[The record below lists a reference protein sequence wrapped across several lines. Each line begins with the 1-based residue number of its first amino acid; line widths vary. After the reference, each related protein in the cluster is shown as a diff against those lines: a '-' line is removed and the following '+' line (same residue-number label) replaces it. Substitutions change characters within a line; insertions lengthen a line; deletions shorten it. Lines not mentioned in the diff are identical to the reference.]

1 MEQNVW
7 IVLTSINS
15 PTTAVR
21 EFAALALERGW
32 GMVVVG
38 DTKTPSD
45 WQLEGVDYLSIERQH
60 ELFPEYSRMAPTRH
74 YARKNF
80 GYLYALGRGA
90 KVIVESDDDNR
101 PYLNFA
107 SRLERHITGRRVGG
121 SDWVNAYRYFSDSLI
136 WPRGLPLNRIH
147 ELGSKEDSAATA
159 ICPIQ
164 QFLADADPDV
174 DAIYRLLYKDAI
186 NFNNMAPDLIVA
198 KNTFCPFN
206 SQNTIFFP
214 EAFDLLYLPSH
225 VSFRM
230 TDIWRAFVA
239 QRIMWERGH
248 ELSFHA
254 PTVYQE
260 RNEHD
265 LMRDFSDEVVGY
277 VRNAEIAECL
287 GALNLDAQSS
297 GDVLMSC
304 YLALQKIGIVPVEE
318 VVLVGMWIKAVNRV
332 HQ

>member
-1 MEQNVW
+1 MKKKSW

-21 EFAALALERGW
+21 EFATLALERGW

-38 DTKTPSD
+38 DTKTPPD
-45 WQLEGVDYLSIERQH
+45 WQLNGVDFLSIERQH
-60 ELFPEYSRMAPTRH
+60 QLFPAYSRKAPTYH

-80 GYLYALGRGA
+80 GYLYALGQGA
-90 KVIVESDDDNR
+90 EVIVESDDDNH
-101 PYLNFA
+101 PYPSFA
-107 SRLERHITGRRVGG
+107 LRQERRVMGRRVSGA
-121 SDWVNAYRYFSDSLI
+121 DWVNAYRYFTDALI
-136 WPRGLPLNRIH
+136 WPRGLPLDRIH
-147 ELGSKEDSAATA
+147 QLGLAEDSAVAT
-159 ICPIQ
+159 CPIQ

-174 DAIYRLLYKDAI
+174 DAIYRLLYKEPC
-186 NFNNMAPDLIVA
+186 NFDNLAPDLIVS

-214 EAFDLLYLPSH
+214 EAFDLLYLPSY

-254 PTVYQE
+254 PTVFQK

-265 LMRDFSDEVVGY
+265 LMCDFSDEVVGY
-277 VRNAEIAECL
+277 LRNAEIASCL
-287 GALNLDAQSS
+287 SALQLEGQLTIDM
-297 GDVLMSC
+297 LRSC
-304 YLALQKIGIVPVEE
+304 YLALQKIGIVPAEE
-318 VVLVGMWIKAVNRV
+318 LVLVNMWLQALNQVR
-332 HQ
+332 H